1 MKVVFLC
8 YLTEY
13 YPADD
18 FQTYGWDEWWPLE
31 DYNPMNDPST
41 RLEPGIERK
50 EDGSI
55 HGFDII
61 AEISDDWKDGIPEG
75 REDEY
80 SDESQ
85 EALWEGVKAVFPP
98 NGAGVKITQETL
110 EDYATRF
117 LQIYEDA
124 KKEAEE

>member
-1 MKVVFLC
+1 
-8 YLTEY
+8 
-13 YPADD
+13 
-18 FQTYGWDEWWPLE
+18 
-31 DYNPMNDPST
+31 MNDPSS

-80 SDESQ
+80 ADETQ
-85 EALWEGVKAVFPP
+85 EALWEGVRKALFPP
-98 NGAGVKITQETL
+98 NGGVKINQETL

-124 KKEAEE
+124 KKEVA